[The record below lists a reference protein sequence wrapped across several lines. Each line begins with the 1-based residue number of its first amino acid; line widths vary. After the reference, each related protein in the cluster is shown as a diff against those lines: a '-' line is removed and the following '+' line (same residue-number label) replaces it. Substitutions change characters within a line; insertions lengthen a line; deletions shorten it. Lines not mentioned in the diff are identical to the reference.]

1 MASPHSFLNL
11 LNSQEENGF
20 SFSPNVDLG
29 SSQLPPFSSQLTE
42 EPTVTVDAKTSK
54 RKWHPTKDIVLISAW
69 LNTSKDPVIGN
80 DQKPAHFGVVSV
92 SVKQQSSGQN
102 DNDLM
107 KAAHQIFVSDHGFK
121 FGLEHCWRE
130 LRHDQKW
137 SSVSAVKES
146 EVKKRKNKSPAATSP
161 HEVDAEESPESR
173 PPGVKAAK
181 KALESN
187 GKGKKGAQSDE
198 DDGQELTEMNKFWE
212 IKKQDL
218 AIKDRLSKQ
227 KLLDS
232 LVLRMNLLS
241 EKERALKDKLVS
253 ELLG

>member
-1 MASPHSFLNL
+1 MC
-11 LNSQEENGF
+11 EG
-20 SFSPNVDLG
+20 
-29 SSQLPPFSSQLTE
+29 SQLTE

-54 RKWHPTKDIVLISAW
+54 RKWHPTEDIVLISAW

-80 DQKPAHFGVVSV
+80 DQKAGAFWGRISLYFNNSPQLADFPERSSTVCKQRWGRINDQTCKFVGCYDAAI
-92 SVKQQSSGQN
+92 KQQSSGQN

-146 EVKKRKNKSPAATSP
+146 EVKKRKIKSPTATSP

-173 PPGVKAAK
+173 PTGVKAAK
-181 KALESN
+181 KALASN

-198 DDGQELTEMNKFWE
+198 DDGQTEMN
-212 IKKQDL
+212 
-218 AIKDRLSKQ
+218 
-227 KLLDS
+227 
-232 LVLRMNLLS
+232 
-241 EKERALKDKLVS
+241 
-253 ELLG
+253 